1 MKTIESL
8 LILLAL
14 GMLFGVTPCLAG
26 DSTLKPLMLA
36 TTTSTAETGLL
47 DKIVDVFAKE
57 KGIELKY
64 VAVGTGKALEIAKNC
79 DADVV
84 LVHAPDAEKAFVAAG
99 NGLDRK
105 EVMYNDFVLVGP
117 KADPAKATGKD
128 IRAALTRIHG
138 DKALF
143 ISRGDNSGTHM
154 LEKKLLKE
162 LKIEPAVSESY
173 LESGQGMSATVLMAA
188 EKGGYTLC
196 DRASWKFFS
205 ANQGDK
211 NPLAILVEGDPALL
225 NRYSVMRV
233 NPEKCTKTDP
243 ALAQVF
249 LDWWF
254 TPQAK
259 EMING
264 HTKNGSTLYV
274 YGPAPQ

>member
-1 MKTIESL
+1 MSRMSR
-8 LILLAL
+8 LAL
-14 GMLFGVTPCLAG
+14 AFFTLGALALAPAARAAE
-26 DSTLKPLMLA
+26 TLMMA
-36 TTTSTAETGLL
+36 TTTSTQDSGLL
-47 DKIVDVFAKE
+47 EYLEPAFKADT
-57 KGIELKY
+57 GIELKW

-117 KADPAKATGKD
+117 KADPAKAAGKD
-128 IRAALTRIHG
+128 VRAALTRIHG

-143 ISRGDNSGTHM
+143 VSRGDNSGTHM
-154 LEKKLLKE
+154 LERKLLKE
-162 LKIEPAVSESY
+162 LKIEPVASDTY
-173 LESGQGMSATVLMAA
+173 LESGQGMSATVRMAA

-196 DRASWKFFS
+196 DRASWNFFS

-211 NPLAILVEGDPALL
+211 NTLAILVEGDPALL

-233 NPEKCTKTDP
+233 NPEKCAKTDP
-243 ALAQVF
+243 ATAQIF

-254 TPQAK
+254 TPPAK
-259 EMING
+259 EMITG
-264 HTKNGSTLYV
+264 HTKNGTTLYV
-274 YGPAPQ
+274 YGPAPR

>member
-1 MKTIESL
+1 MKTTTFF
-8 LILLAL
+8 LILSAL
-14 GMLFGVTPCLAG
+14 GMVFGINLASAADG
-26 DSTLKPLMLA
+26 QLKPLMLA

-47 DKIVDVFAKE
+47 DKIVDLFAKE

-117 KADPAKATGKD
+117 KADPAKASGKD

-143 ISRGDNSGTHM
+143 VSRGDNSGTHM
-154 LEKKLLKE
+154 LERKLLKE
-162 LKIEPAVSESY
+162 LKIEPVASDTY
-173 LESGQGMSATVLMAA
+173 LESGQGMSATVRMAA

-196 DRASWKFFS
+196 DRASWNFFS

-211 NPLAILVEGDPALL
+211 NTLAILVEGDPALL

-243 ALAQVF
+243 ATAQVF

-259 EMING
+259 EMISG
-264 HTKNGSTLYV
+264 HTKNGTTLYV

>member
-1 MKTIESL
+1 MKTITFV
-8 LILLAL
+8 LILSAL
-14 GMLFGVTPCLAG
+14 GMMLGIHPVAAAG
-26 DSTLKPLMLA
+26 GQLKPLMLA

-47 DKIVDVFAKE
+47 DKIVDLFAKE

-84 LVHAPDAEKAFVAAG
+84 LVHAPDAEKAFVAEG

-117 KADPAKATGKD
+117 KADPAKTAGKD

-138 DKALF
+138 DKVLF
-143 ISRGDNSGTHM
+143 VSRGDNSGTHM

-162 LKIEPAVSESY
+162 LKIEPVASDAY
-173 LESGQGMSATVLMAA
+173 LESGQGMSATVRMAA

-196 DRASWKFFS
+196 DRASWNFFS

-211 NPLAILVEGDPALL
+211 NTLAILVEGDPALL

-233 NPEKCTKTDP
+233 NPEKCAKTDP
-243 ALAQVF
+243 ATAQIF

-259 EMING
+259 EMISG
-264 HTKNGSTLYV
+264 HTKNGTTLYV

>member
-1 MKTIESL
+1 MVFSVKSSPAAE
-8 LILLAL
+8 
-14 GMLFGVTPCLAG
+14 GG
-26 DSTLKPLMLA
+26 LKPLMLA

-47 DKIVDVFAKE
+47 DKIVDLFAKE
-57 KGIELKY
+57 KGIELKF

-84 LVHAPDAEKAFVAAG
+84 LVHAPDAEKAFIAAG
-99 NGLDRK
+99 YGLDRK

-117 KADPAKATGKD
+117 KDDPAKAAGKD
-128 IRAALTRIHG
+128 IRAALSRIHQA
-138 DKALF
+138 KVLF
-143 ISRGDNSGTHM
+143 VSRGDNSGTHM

-162 LKIEPAVSESY
+162 VKVEPAPTESY
-173 LESGQGMSATVLMAA
+173 LESGQGMSATLLMAA

-211 NPLAILVEGDPALL
+211 NPLVILVEGDPALL

-233 NPEKCTKTDP
+233 NPERCAKTDP
-243 ALAQVF
+243 TTAQVF

-264 HTKNGSTLYV
+264 HSKNGSTLYV

>member
-1 MKTIESL
+1 MKIA
-8 LILLAL
+8 LILLLSAL
-14 GMLFGVTPCLAG
+14 GMVFSIKSSLAAEG
-26 DSTLKPLMLA
+26 GLKPLMLA

-47 DKIVDVFAKE
+47 DKIVDLFAKE
-57 KGIELKY
+57 KGIELKF

-99 NGLDRK
+99 YGLDRK

-117 KADPAKATGKD
+117 KDDPAKAAGKD
-128 IRAALTRIHG
+128 IRAALSRIHQA
-138 DKALF
+138 KVLF
-143 ISRGDNSGTHM
+143 VSRGDNSGTHM

-162 LKIEPAVSESY
+162 VKVEPTPTESY
-173 LESGQGMSATVLMAA
+173 LESGQGMSATLLMAA
-188 EKGGYTLC
+188 EKRGYTLC

-211 NPLAILVEGDPALL
+211 NPLVILVEGDPALL

-233 NPEKCTKTDP
+233 NPDRCAKTDP
-243 ALAQVF
+243 ATAQVF
-249 LDWWF
+249 LDWWS

-264 HTKNGSTLYV
+264 HSKNGSTLYV

>member
-1 MKTIESL
+1 MKTIP
-8 LILLAL
+8 LILILSVL
-14 GMLFGVTPCLAG
+14 GMLLGTHPVAAADG
-26 DSTLKPLMLA
+26 QLKPLMLA

-47 DKIVDVFAKE
+47 DKIVDLFAKE

-84 LVHAPDAEKAFVAAG
+84 LVHAPDAEKAFVAEG

-117 KADPAKATGKD
+117 KADPAKTAGKD

-162 LKIEPAVSESY
+162 LKIEPVASDAY
-173 LESGQGMSATVLMAA
+173 LESGQGMSATVRMAA

-196 DRASWKFFS
+196 DRASWNFFS

-211 NPLAILVEGDPALL
+211 NTLAILVEGDPALL

-233 NPEKCTKTDP
+233 NPEKCAKTDP
-243 ALAQVF
+243 ATAQIF

-259 EMING
+259 EMISG
-264 HTKNGSTLYV
+264 HTKNGTTLYV

>member
-1 MKTIESL
+1 MKIT
-8 LILLAL
+8 LILLLSAL
-14 GMLFGVTPCLAG
+14 GMVLSVKPCLAAEG
-26 DSTLKPLMLA
+26 GLKPLMLA

-47 DKIVDVFAKE
+47 DKIVDLFAKE
-57 KGIELKY
+57 KGIELKF

-99 NGLDRK
+99 YGLDRK

-117 KADPAKATGKD
+117 KADPAKAAGKD
-128 IRAALTRIHG
+128 IRAALSRIHQA
-138 DKALF
+138 KVLF
-143 ISRGDNSGTHM
+143 VSRGDNSGTHM

-162 LKIEPAVSESY
+162 VKVEPAPTESY
-173 LESGQGMSATVLMAA
+173 LESGQGMSATLLMAA

-211 NPLAILVEGDPALL
+211 NPLVILVEGDPALL

-233 NPEKCTKTDP
+233 NPDRCTKTDP
-243 ALAQVF
+243 ATAQVF
-249 LDWWF
+249 LDWWS

-259 EMING
+259 EMINA
-264 HTKNGSTLYV
+264 HSKNGSTLYV

>member
-1 MKTIESL
+1 MKTIP
-8 LILLAL
+8 LILILSAL
-14 GMLFGVTPCLAG
+14 GMMLGIHPVMAADG
-26 DSTLKPLMLA
+26 QLKPLMLA

-47 DKIVDVFAKE
+47 DKIVDLFAKE

-84 LVHAPDAEKAFVAAG
+84 LVHAPDAEKAFVAEG

-117 KADPAKATGKD
+117 KADPAKTAGKD

-138 DKALF
+138 DKVLF
-143 ISRGDNSGTHM
+143 VSRGDNSGTHM

-162 LKIEPAVSESY
+162 LKIEPVASDAY
-173 LESGQGMSATVLMAA
+173 LESGQGMSATVRMAA

-196 DRASWKFFS
+196 DRASWNFFS

-211 NPLAILVEGDPALL
+211 NTLAILVEGDPALL

-233 NPEKCTKTDP
+233 NPEKCAKTDP
-243 ALAQVF
+243 ATAQIF

-259 EMING
+259 EMISG
-264 HTKNGSTLYV
+264 HTKNGTTLYV